1 MVPPHSLSREE
12 KLEAC
17 YGFVVFSCF
26 VQSSW
31 LCAILLVWKKRFLV
45 SFFDLSLCR
54 GSGYQQ
60 HKRIEKESRKRFET
74 TTKNQKVVS
83 FLLRPTRNSKRKQVS
98 SPFGRKNRKCKYPF
112 PSTNPFL
119 FQCSKPLSFSQCSN
133 NSNLLGCW
141 CNGQFSLTWVWVR
154 RQERNKQTSLVI
166 ESSYG
171 AGELSLDWP
180 AANQRWRASR
190 MDQLQTRWM
199 AS

>member
-1 MVPPHSLSREE
+1 MAPPQLLSRE
-12 KLEAC
+12 KRSDAY
-17 YGFVVFSCF
+17 YGSVNCLCF

-45 SFFDLSLCR
+45 SFFDLSLSR

-74 TTKNQKVVS
+74 TTKNQKLVS
-83 FLLRPTRNSKRKQVS
+83 ILLRPTRNSKRKQVS
-98 SPFGRKNRKCKYPF
+98 SPFWKKNRKCKYPF

-133 NSNLLGCW
+133 NSNLLRCW

-154 RQERNKQTSLVI
+154 REERNKQTSLVI
-166 ESSYG
+166 ESSYS
-171 AGELSLDWP
+171 AGEPSLDWP
-180 AANQRWRASR
+180 AANQIWRASR
-190 MDQLQTRWM
+190 MNQLQTRWM